1 MELSVCKSLNDVLN
15 ATGQPLLITP
25 RAMWQQF
32 SVKSTELHEDEP
44 SAPSGQKRLFAEVVR
59 IRHGIDLICVSLL
72 CWLLFTSGLDCI
84 VSIKVRDSLLK
95 WDCFEV
101 KRVKAIKFYIS
112 DGFSNRQGFFIAL
125 IFLLKHLKWGQHIN
139 QPATTNKSAWM
150 KAQAARVGGDLT
162 ADVKLSKR
170 WRENYSIVGFTP
182 GKKKKNSIWS
192 AVKLG

>member
-1 MELSVCKSLNDVLN
+1 MTTIQRKIDRAAWGRAFSPERTEKTVCRGCKNMTWNRFNL
-15 ATGQPLLITP
+15 
-25 RAMWQQF
+25 R
-32 SVKSTELHEDEP
+32 
-44 SAPSGQKRLFAEVVR
+44 
-59 IRHGIDLICVSLL
+59 
-72 CWLLFTSGLDCI
+72 FTSVLTSLHFWPWLYSFHQGAGLPI
-84 VSIKVRDSLLK
+84 EVRL
-95 WDCFEV
+95 FEV